1 MANKKELNWFIYI
14 LKCNDQTLYTGVTT
28 DLQRRVE
35 EHNSGKLGAR
45 YTAARRPV
53 HLIYHEQADSRSVA
67 QKREHQIKCLSRKE
81 KQQLIS
87 SYKK

>member
-1 MANKKELNWFIYI
+1 MTDNKEQAWFIYV
-14 LKCNDQTLYTGVTT
+14 LECNDQTLYTGVTT

-35 EHNSGKLGAR
+35 EHNSSKQGAR

-53 HLIYHEQADSRSVA
+53 SLVYHEEADSRSAA
-67 QKREHQIKCLSRKE
+67 QQREHQIKSLPRKQ

-87 SYKK
+87 TYTK